1 VRAEIRNRWRKAAG
15 NNRGLEKKANMPQAN
30 ANLPRLDLPILLNDA
45 STLDGRLLS
54 VFKGLNRVKG
64 GLDER
69 EKV

>member
-1 VRAEIRNRWRKAAG
+1 
-15 NNRGLEKKANMPQAN
+15 MPQAN